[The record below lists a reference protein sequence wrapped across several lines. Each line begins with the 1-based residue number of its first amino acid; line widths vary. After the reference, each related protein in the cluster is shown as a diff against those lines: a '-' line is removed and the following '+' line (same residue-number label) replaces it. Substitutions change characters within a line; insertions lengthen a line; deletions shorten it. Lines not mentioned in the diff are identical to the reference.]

1 MSAPGLPLVLGTRG
15 SALALAQ
22 TRLVIE
28 ALGGVGE
35 TQVVRTTGDAST
47 RPLHELGDGVFV
59 TALEDAL
66 RAGTIDAA
74 VHSLKD
80 LPTGA
85 RPGLMIAAILEREDP
100 RDVLITTSRGG
111 LASLVPHARVGTS
124 SPRRDAALR
133 AVRPDIVTG
142 PIRGNV
148 ETRLQKVARGDHD
161 ATVLALAGL
170 RRLGLAVAAEEILGF
185 AVMLPAPGQGAIAV
199 QCRADDDATRDRLAA
214 IDHRPTR
221 STTDAERELL
231 RLLGGSCDL
240 ALGALGRIAGQ
251 DLVLEAL
258 LNGRRATAVGR
269 DPLALARAV
278 AAQLS
283 DLGALDVV

>member
-1 MSAPGLPLVLGTRG
+1 VSAPLLLGTRG

-22 TRLVIE
+22 TRLVLE
-28 ALGGVGE
+28 ALGGAGE
-35 TQVVRTTGDAST
+35 TQVVRTAGDLST

-66 RAGTIDAA
+66 RGGTIDAA

-80 LPTGA
+80 LPTGP
-85 RPGLMIAAILEREDP
+85 RPGLVIAAILPREDP
-100 RDVLITTSRGG
+100 RDVLVTTTRGG
-111 LASLVPHARVGTS
+111 LATLVPHARVGTS

-161 ATVLALAGL
+161 ATVLALAGM
-170 RRLGLAVAAEEILGF
+170 RRLGLAVADDEILTF

-199 QCRADDDATRDRLAA
+199 QCRADDEATRDRLAA
-214 IDHRPTR
+214 IDHQPTR
-221 STTDAERELL
+221 FTTDAERELL

-240 ALGALGRIAGQ
+240 ALGALGRIEGQ
-251 DLVLEAL
+251 DLVLDAL
-258 LNGRRATAVGR
+258 LDGRRVRAVGR
-269 DPLALARAV
+269 DALALARVV
-278 AAQLS
+278 AA
-283 DLGALDVV
+283 DLADVGALDAV

>member
-1 MSAPGLPLVLGTRG
+1 MSAPPLPLVLGTRG

-80 LPTGA
+80 LPTGP
-85 RPGLMIAAILEREDP
+85 RPGLMIAALLEREDP
-100 RDVLITTSRGG
+100 RDVLITTARGG
-111 LASLVPHARVGTS
+111 LATLVPHARVGTS

-170 RRLGLAVAAEEILGF
+170 RRLGLAVADEEILGF

-199 QCRADDDATRDRLAA
+199 QCRADDGATRDRLAA

-258 LNGRRATAVGR
+258 LDGRRASAVGR

-283 DLGALDVV
+283 DLAALDAV

>member
-1 MSAPGLPLVLGTRG
+1 MSARLVLGTRG

-28 ALGGVGE
+28 ALGGAGE
-35 TQVVRTTGDAST
+35 SQVVRTAGDMST
-47 RPLHELGDGVFV
+47 RPLHELGEGVFV

-80 LPTGA
+80 LPTGP
-85 RPGLMIAAILEREDP
+85 RPGLMIAAILPREDP
-100 RDVLITTSRGG
+100 RDVLVTTARGG

-170 RRLGLAVAAEEILGF
+170 RRLGLAVADLEILGF
-185 AVMLPAPGQGAIAV
+185 DVMLPAPGQGAIAV

-214 IDHRPTR
+214 VDHRPSR

-240 ALGALGRIAGQ
+240 ALGALGRIEGP
-251 DLVLEAL
+251 DLTLDAL
-258 LNGRRATAVGR
+258 LDGRRASAAGR
-269 DPLALARAV
+269 DPLAVARVV
-278 AAQLS
+278 AASLAAPS
-283 DLGALDVV
+283 DVGAFDAV

>member
-1 MSAPGLPLVLGTRG
+1 MSAPLLLGTRG

-22 TRLVIE
+22 TRLVLE
-28 ALGGVGE
+28 ALGGAGE
-35 TQVVRTTGDAST
+35 TQVVRTAGDLST

-66 RAGTIDAA
+66 RGGTIDAA

-80 LPTGA
+80 LPTGP
-85 RPGLMIAAILEREDP
+85 RPGLVIAAILPREDP
-100 RDVLITTSRGG
+100 RDVLVTTTRGG
-111 LASLVPHARVGTS
+111 LATLVPHARVGTS

-161 ATVLALAGL
+161 ATVLALAGM
-170 RRLGLAVAAEEILGF
+170 RRLGLAVADDEILTF

-199 QCRADDDATRDRLAA
+199 QCRADDEATRDRLAA
-214 IDHRPTR
+214 IDHQPTR
-221 STTDAERELL
+221 FTTDAERELL

-240 ALGALGRIAGQ
+240 ALGALGRIEGQ
-251 DLVLEAL
+251 DLVLDAL
-258 LNGRRATAVGR
+258 LDGRRVRAVGR
-269 DPLALARAV
+269 DALALARVV
-278 AAQLS
+278 AA
-283 DLGALDVV
+283 DLADVGALDAV

>member
-1 MSAPGLPLVLGTRG
+1 MSAPLLLGTRG

-22 TRLVIE
+22 TRLVLE
-28 ALGGVGE
+28 ALGGAGE
-35 TQVVRTTGDAST
+35 TQVVRTTGDLST

-80 LPTGA
+80 LPTGP
-85 RPGLMIAAILEREDP
+85 RPGLVIAAILPREDP
-100 RDVLITTSRGG
+100 RDVLVTTARGG
-111 LASLVPHARVGTS
+111 LATLVPHARVGTS

-161 ATVLALAGL
+161 ATVLALAGM
-170 RRLGLAVAAEEILGF
+170 RRLGLAVADDEILTF

-199 QCRADDDATRDRLAA
+199 QCRADDEATRDRLAA
-214 IDHRPTR
+214 IDHQPTR
-221 STTDAERELL
+221 FTTDAERELL

-240 ALGALGRIAGQ
+240 ALGALGRIEGQ
-251 DLVLEAL
+251 DLVLDAL
-258 LNGRRATAVGR
+258 LDGRRVRAVGR
-269 DPLALARAV
+269 DALALARVV
-278 AAQLS
+278 AA
-283 DLGALDVV
+283 DLAHVGALDAV